1 MRWEGKLE
9 GHFPEFCG
17 GCVVAERPQT
27 LANGK
32 SKLQQ
37 RRQYSRS
44 SLRKKR
50 GWIPDGGER
59 SEKLGGWRAGGES
72 RQRIRNKDNL
82 KFPEFFR
89 SMLDLHLGWPFKET
103 AWRFDKDNEM
113 NRFAQDQDR
122 MISFRQ
128 CPSMLRLPPNHNLY
142 VRILCPLYF
151 WPQETEDLPGRS
163 LNY

>member
-1 MRWEGKLE
+1 M
-9 GHFPEFCG
+9 
-17 GCVVAERPQT
+17 
-27 LANGK
+27 
-32 SKLQQ
+32 
-37 RRQYSRS
+37 
-44 SLRKKR
+44 
-50 GWIPDGGER
+50 GGEIGGTFSWVLWR
-59 SEKLGGWRAGGES
+59 PCSCRKTPNLSQWKVKAATEKAVLKVEPEEEEGLNTRRWRKEWKTGRMEGRGES

-89 SMLDLHLGWPFKET
+89 LMLDLRLGWPFKET

-122 MISFRQ
+122 MISFRK
-128 CPSMLRLPPNHNLY
+128 CPSMLKLPPNHNLY